1 MKGFFENQEE
11 DINPLERKY
20 HKSEK
25 FQVFEP
31 RKKEGDYE
39 SPELPPVT
47 PCQCQMENSDMVFC
61 NRHQCIKTK
70 SLNHLCKTR
79 MDYFEMWE
87 KGEGPMQ
94 DAISTMGLQ
103 AKRERI
109 EEKANDTMISDEQKG
124 FFMGDPDIPSESRGL
139 GDTVAKITKVTG
151 IKKAVDTVFEAIN
164 RDCGCR
170 EKQSTLNKLFPYKK
184 EEGAKKKTK
193 GFFE

>member
-1 MKGFFENQEE
+1 
-11 DINPLERKY
+11 
-20 HKSEK
+20 
-25 FQVFEP
+25 
-31 RKKEGDYE
+31 
-39 SPELPPVT
+39 
-47 PCQCQMENSDMVFC
+47 
-61 NRHQCIKTK
+61 
-70 SLNHLCKTR
+70 
-79 MDYFEMWE
+79 
-87 KGEGPMQ
+87 MQ

-103 AKRERI
+103 AKGERI
-109 EEKANDTMISDEQKG
+109 EEKANDTIISDEQKG

>member
-39 SPELPPVT
+39 SPELQPVT

-70 SLNHLCKTR
+70 SLIIYVRPEWIILKCGKKERGRCK
-79 MDYFEMWE
+79 MPSAQWDC
-87 KGEGPMQ
+87 K
-94 DAISTMGLQ
+94 
-103 AKRERI
+103 
-109 EEKANDTMISDEQKG
+109 QKG
-124 FFMGDPDIPSESRGL
+124 
-139 GDTVAKITKVTG
+139 
-151 IKKAVDTVFEAIN
+151 
-164 RDCGCR
+164 
-170 EKQSTLNKLFPYKK
+170 K
-184 EEGAKKKTK
+184 E
-193 GFFE
+193 